1 MVQDKQNN
9 WQRLEAVISWANMSI
24 NYFAR
29 HIGLPRGEN
38 LYQIRRGNNGISKD
52 VAHRVVSRFP
62 EISESWLLTGEGHMF
77 ANENLRGA
85 QIPFYRV
92 DVERFATQTAKM
104 TPDEL
109 IVFPSLA
116 ECDMAMLYMS
126 DAMAPRIPAGS
137 VVFLKQIDAQMMI
150 PGEEY
155 VISTG
160 KVITLRRVRAAED
173 DSVWRLETYNRE
185 RFDDWML
192 PKSEV
197 MQVWRICGRMLL
209 NN

>member
-1 MVQDKQNN
+1 
-9 WQRLEAVISWANMSI
+9 MSI

-52 VAHRVVSRFP
+52 VARRVVTRFP

-85 QIPFYRV
+85 QIPFFRV
-92 DVERFATQTAKM
+92 DVERFATHTANM

-109 IVFPSLA
+109 VVFPSLA
-116 ECDMAMLYMS
+116 DCDMAMLYMGE
-126 DAMAPRIPAGS
+126 AMAPRIPAGS
-137 VVFLKQIDAQMMI
+137 IVFMKQIDAQTMI

-173 DSVWRLETYNRE
+173 ESVWRLESYNRE
-185 RFDDWML
+185 RFDDWTL
-192 PKSEV
+192 PKSQV
-197 MQVWRICGRMLL
+197 LQVWRICGRMLL

>member
-1 MVQDKQNN
+1 MQ
-9 WQRLEAVISWANMSI
+9 AVIDWANMTV

-52 VAHRVVSRFP
+52 VAHRVVTRFP

-85 QIPFYRV
+85 QIPFFRL
-92 DVERFATQTAKM
+92 DVERFATQTAKL

-109 IVFPSLA
+109 VVFPSVS
-116 ECDMAMLYMS
+116 ECDMAMLYNS
-126 DAMAPRIPAGS
+126 EAMAPRIPAS
-137 VVFLKQIDAQMMI
+137 SIVFLKRIDPATMI

-155 VISTG
+155 VVATENS
-160 KVITLRRVRAAED
+160 ITLRRVRASED
-173 DSVWRLETYNRE
+173 GLAWRLECYNHE
-185 RFDDWML
+185 RFDDWTL
-192 PKSEV
+192 PKTEI
-197 MQVWRICGRMLL
+197 QQAWKICGRMIL
-209 NN
+209 NS

>member
-1 MVQDKQNN
+1 MTQDKQNN

-52 VAHRVVSRFP
+52 VAHRVVTRFP
-62 EISESWLLTGEGHMF
+62 EISESWLLTGDGHMF

-85 QIPFYRV
+85 QIPFFRL
-92 DVERFATQTAKM
+92 DVERFATQTLKL

-109 IVFPSLA
+109 IVFPSVA
-116 ECDMAMLYMS
+116 DCDMAMLYSS
-126 DAMAPRIPAGS
+126 DAMTPRIPAGS
-137 VVFLKQIDAQMMI
+137 IVFLKQIDPATII

-155 VISTG
+155 VISNG
-160 KVITLRRVRAAED
+160 NIITLRRVRTAGD
-173 DSVWRLETYNRE
+173 DKWRLESYNKE
-185 RFDDWML
+185 RYDDWEM
-192 PKSEV
+192 PREEV
-197 MQVWRICGRMLL
+197 RQAWKICGRMVL
-209 NN
+209 NS

>member
-52 VAHRVVSRFP
+52 VARRVVSRFP

-92 DVERFATQTAKM
+92 DVERFVTQTSKM

-116 ECDMAMLYMS
+116 ECDMALLYMG

-137 VVFLKQIDAQMMI
+137 IVFLKQIDTQMMI

-160 KVITLRRVRAAED
+160 KVITLRRVRATED
-173 DSVWRLETYNRE
+173 DSAWRLESYNRE
-185 RFDDWML
+185 RFDDWTL

-197 MQVWRICGRMLL
+197 LHVWRICGRMLL

>member
-9 WQRLEAVISWANMSI
+9 WQRLEAVINWANMSI

-52 VAHRVVSRFP
+52 VAHRIVTRFP
-62 EISESWLLTGEGHMF
+62 EISESWLLTGDGHMF

-85 QIPFYRV
+85 QIPLYRL
-92 DVERFATQTAKM
+92 DVERFATQTAKL

-109 IVFPSLA
+109 IVFPSIA
-116 ECDMAMLYMS
+116 DCDMAMLYVS
-126 DAMAPRIPAGS
+126 DAMLPRIPAGS
-137 VVFLKQIDAQMMI
+137 IVFLKQIDPATMI

-155 VISTG
+155 VISNG
-160 KVITLRRVRAAED
+160 NIITLRRVRSAED
-173 DSVWRLETYNRE
+173 DTAWRLECYNRE
-185 RFDDWML
+185 RFDDWTM
-192 PKSEV
+192 PKAEIR
-197 MQVWRICGRMLL
+197 QAWRICGRVVL
-209 NN
+209 NS